1 MTAVVGNAAGW
12 HLVFF
17 TTSEDLPI
25 LSVNERDYYA
35 SIDATLPGELDG
47 GRYQFVLEG
56 ITNPHYQQLHDAWV
70 ARRRIYVDLYLYW
83 RDLDPIAAMLASAGL
98 TGLSEATGLAG
109 GAARPAESARVAR
122 LVVTQLS
129 RRVGAR
135 RYEAVIEACERVYHA
150 LRKRPPATPDATPDP
165 RRAAIAI
172 ASSLLRSVD
181 PKRGSV
187 VDTGAPQPPADAA
200 RWPPS
205 QPRAWRSGIEALNTF
220 AGNMI
225 CLARKSGRGMYL
237 IRDGLLHV
245 GVRSIPLTGGVVEL
259 SEASG
264 LVHVETTGFSQNELF
279 ETALVAAPLRVHYA
293 LTLKG
298 RPDLRPGD
306 KVAFSDPF
314 HDETIA
320 ALAASVDATSAPAS
334 LADALLGGASAASST
349 RVELYVSSV
358 NHRLSRTEG
367 FVTMVTGV
375 SLIGGQDW
383 EPVSLPDGPPDSDPE
398 ATPHASA
405 ATMIKQLATSA
416 AGEPLV
422 VGEVR
427 AANPSGA
434 GEPPG
439 QTVDVWV
446 GTVVDD
452 GGPSRARRL
461 SIDRDARSR
470 ASGVAYLTPFA
481 WGQCGLVLPRYPG
494 TRVVLGHVGG
504 RVDDPVELGAVWE
517 SGAGPASQPGDW
529 WLILP
534 AAIEPGKRQ
543 VAEDGDRPAAPT
555 GKATND
561 LIDADGARVIE
572 VGKLTVRVQPSKLA
586 APGTRP
592 APPADAAEQVTIEH
606 ENGSRIVIKD
616 SGDIVIHS
624 EASIALS
631 AKHEMTLEAD
641 KITVKVKDAM
651 DVTPR

>member
-1 MTAVVGNAAGW
+1 MTATVGNVAGW
-12 HLVFF
+12 HLVCF
-17 TTSEDLPI
+17 TTSDKLPF

-35 SIDATLPGELDG
+35 SIEATLPGGLEG
-47 GRYQFVLEG
+47 GHYQFVLEG
-56 ITNPHYQQLHDAWV
+56 ITNPHYQLLHDLWST
-70 ARRRIYVDLYLYW
+70 RQRICVDLYLYW
-83 RDLDPIAAMLASAGL
+83 RDLDPIAAALASAGL

-109 GAARPAESARVAR
+109 GAARPDASARVAR
-122 LVVTQLS
+122 LVVTGLS
-129 RRVGAR
+129 RRVGTR

-150 LRKRPPATPDATPDP
+150 LRKRPPETPAATADP
-165 RRAAIAI
+165 RHAAIAI
-172 ASSLLRSVD
+172 AEGLLEGLD
-181 PKRGSV
+181 PERGSV

-200 RWPPS
+200 SWPPS
-205 QPRAWRSGIEALNTF
+205 QPRAWRSGIELLGELEGGMVAL
-220 AGNMI
+220 AH
-225 CLARKSGRGMYL
+225 KSGRGMYL
-237 IRDGLLHV
+237 IRDGQLHV
-245 GVRSIPLTGGVVEL
+245 GVRGIPLGGKLTEL

-264 LVHVETTGFSQNELF
+264 LVHIETAGFSQNEQF
-279 ETALVAAPLRVHYA
+279 ATALRPAPLRVHYT

-306 KVAFSDPF
+306 KVAVLDPF
-314 HDETIA
+314 RGETA
-320 ALAASVDATSAPAS
+320 DALAASVDATSAPAS
-334 LADALLGGASAASST
+334 LADALSSQIGAAATTS
-349 RVELYVSSV
+349 VEIYVSSV
-358 NHRLSRTEG
+358 HHRLSRAEG
-367 FVTMVTGV
+367 FVTTVTGL
-375 SLIGGQDW
+375 SLGGQDW
-383 EPVSLPDGPPDSDPE
+383 DPVGLADGEPDGDPA
-398 ATPHASA
+398 ATPHGSAASA
-405 ATMIKQLATSA
+405 IKKLAASA

-427 AANPSGA
+427 AATVSGT
-434 GEPPG
+434 GEPSG

-452 GGPSRARRL
+452 GGPSRVRRL
-461 SIDRDARSR
+461 AIDRDARAR

-517 SGAGPASQPGDW
+517 SGHGPASQPGDW

-534 AAIEPGKRQ
+534 AEVDPAGRQ
-543 VAEDGDRPAAPT
+543 AAEDGDTPVEPT

-586 APGTRP
+586 AAGTRP

-606 ENGSRIVIKD
+606 ESGSRIVIKD

-624 EASIALS
+624 EANVALS
-631 AKHEMTLEAD
+631 AKHELTLEAD
-641 KITVKVKDAM
+641 DIKVKVKNAM
-651 DVTPR
+651 DVEPR